1 MKCFW
6 EMPLILE
13 IPPVLKPP
21 PVPAAFL
28 CVGNSV
34 EEGLILAVCPLHDK
48 EAGCWTDSDCGIKT

>member
-1 MKCFW
+1 M
-6 EMPLILE
+6 
-13 IPPVLKPP
+13 LKPP